1 MNKMKRFVFQFT
13 DGRYYRES
21 GSRYIDSLNHHRV
34 SAELDK
40 RWGTEGRALSIAE
53 DFMTTDINEAKVFK
67 SKQSIRS
74 SNAYSWGGTIHE
86 VTVTISIKE

>member
-1 MNKMKRFVFQFT
+1 MNNMKRFVFQFT
-13 DGRYYRES
+13 DGRFYRES
-21 GSRYIDSLNHHRV
+21 GSRYIDSKKHHDYF
-34 SAELDK
+34 STFMSTSYND
-40 RWGTEGRALSIAE
+40 
-53 DFMTTDINEAKVFK
+53 DFFTDNINEAKVFK